1 VEQQWQGEQAPTMMM
16 IVARPFSFS
25 RSTASGKF
33 LFVMLTYLMD
43 FFTCLLSM
51 RLSVRIVIVVGC
63 VLSLAD
69 DGQGMSNAAFRF
81 TKLGSGPPAAA
92 FLDNL
97 AFFC

>member
-1 VEQQWQGEQAPTMMM
+1 
-16 IVARPFSFS
+16 
-25 RSTASGKF
+25 
-33 LFVMLTYLMD
+33 
-43 FFTCLLSM
+43 M